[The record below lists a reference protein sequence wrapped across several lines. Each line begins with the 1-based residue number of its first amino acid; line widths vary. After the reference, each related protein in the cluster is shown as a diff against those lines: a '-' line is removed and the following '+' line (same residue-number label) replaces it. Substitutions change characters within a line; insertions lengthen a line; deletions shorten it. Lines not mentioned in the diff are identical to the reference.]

1 MGPGRWSAREGQNID
16 RSAEADNV
24 SNKIQ
29 IVYHLLAWFN
39 NLFAL
44 FAIDTIS
51 ALLEIK

>member
-29 IVYHLLAWFN
+29 NVYQAWFN